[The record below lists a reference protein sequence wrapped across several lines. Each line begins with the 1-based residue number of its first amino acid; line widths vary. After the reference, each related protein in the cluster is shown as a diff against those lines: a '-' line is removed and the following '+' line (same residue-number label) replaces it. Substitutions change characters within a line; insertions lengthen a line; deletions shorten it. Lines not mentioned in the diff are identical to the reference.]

1 MEQGTVKRFN
11 AGLGFGFIERDNGA
25 GDCFVHCS
33 DIQATGFRTLKVG
46 ERCEFEIIATPK
58 GAKAVNVSV
67 LESEQ
72 GY

>member
-11 AGLGFGFIERDNGA
+11 AGLGFGFIQRDSGT
-25 GDCFVHCS
+25 GDAFVHYS
-33 DIQATGFRTLKVG
+33 DIQGTGFRKLEVG

-67 LESEQ
+67 LESE
-72 GY
+72 G